1 MLYEMC
7 TFLPFNNVPVVYIY
21 FVIKKLYKFE
31 EQCKLLKN
39 K

>member
-21 FVIKKLYKFE
+21 FVIKS
-31 EQCKLLKN
+31 CINLKN
-39 K
+39 SANC